1 MNSKS
6 MLEILQVFLVVL
18 GVLGV
23 IWGIYDMFGEGQ
35 QSSVGVKKLVGGL
48 AFAAISW
55 FLMSWAISK
64 VGTAESE
71 AGIKGAFNL
80 PFITS
85 YTSYIFHSLI

>member
-1 MNSKS
+1 MSSKS

-35 QSSVGVKKLVGGL
+35 QSSVGIKKLVGGL

-55 FLMSWAISK
+55 FLMSWAIDK
-64 VGTAESE
+64 VSSAESA
-71 AGIKGAFNL
+71 AGISGAINI

-85 YTSYIFHSLI
+85 YSSYIFHSLL